1 MKYSKL
7 IIVVFAL
14 VLSSCS
20 AIKVTTDYDTQA
32 DFSKLKTFAFYKP
45 GIDKAD
51 ISDLDKKRVLRAIE
65 RELLAQ
71 GFTKSENPA
80 MLVSFFTKSRERVNV
95 NQNYNAGYGWR
106 FGWNPWMMNGM
117 NNNVNVSQFTEGTL
131 FIDFID
137 KEKKELV
144 WQGVGTGALKMDNR
158 EKKEE
163 RINLFVKEI
172 ISRFPP
178 ESNK

>member
-14 VLSSCS
+14 VLTSCS

-65 RELLAQ
+65 SELVAQ
-71 GFTKSENPA
+71 GFTKSENPT

-95 NQNYNAGYGWR
+95 NQNYNYGYGWGL
-106 FGWNPWMMNGM
+106 GWNPWMMNGM

-178 ESNK
+178 ESKK

>member
-1 MKYSKL
+1 MKK
-7 IIVVFAL
+7 FAL
-14 VLSSCS
+14 LVFSIVFIMSCS
-20 AIKVTTDYDTQA
+20 SVKVVSDYDTKV
-32 DFSKLKTFAFYKP
+32 DFNQYKTFAFYKT

-51 ISDLDKKRVLRAIE
+51 ISDLDKKRILRAIE
-65 RELLAQ
+65 SELLTK
-71 GFTKSENPA
+71 GFTKAENPD
-80 MLVSFFTKSRERVNV
+80 MLVSIFTKSREKVNV